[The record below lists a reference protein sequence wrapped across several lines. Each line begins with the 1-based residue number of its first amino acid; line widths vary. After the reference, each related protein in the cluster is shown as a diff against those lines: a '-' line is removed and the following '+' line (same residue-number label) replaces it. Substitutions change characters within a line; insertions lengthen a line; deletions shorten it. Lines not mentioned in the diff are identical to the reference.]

1 MYESIRNRIIEEA
14 MCMLESKKTI
24 REIAKES
31 SISKS
36 TIHKDLSQRLQEV
49 DENLYEEVKE
59 IIEDHKKVRHIRG
72 GESTKIKYL
81 NMKRKG

>member
-36 TIHKDLSQRLQEV
+36 TIHKDLSQSRVQQ
-49 DENLYEEVKE
+49 
-59 IIEDHKKVRHIRG
+59 G
-72 GESTKIKYL
+72 
-81 NMKRKG
+81 